1 MAQAQANIQ
10 DDDSLV
16 EYGFRRVIIT
26 ITAILCALLEIIDTT
41 IVNVALNDMRGSL
54 WGYPYRRCL
63 GNHCLCYCQC
73 NHYPNDKLAF

>member
-54 WGYPYRRCL
+54 GTTVT
-63 GNHCLCYCQC
+63 
-73 NHYPNDKLAF
+73 DVA